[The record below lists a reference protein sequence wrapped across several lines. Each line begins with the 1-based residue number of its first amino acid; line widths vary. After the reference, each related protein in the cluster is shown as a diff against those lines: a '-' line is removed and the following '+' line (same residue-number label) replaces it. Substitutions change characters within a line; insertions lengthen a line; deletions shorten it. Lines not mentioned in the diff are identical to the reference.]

1 MTQDMALLNFIY
13 QNAEM
18 GKETIPKLTKIVE
31 DVNFRRVL
39 EDQLT
44 EYQEIFNKAE
54 EKIQKEGGD
63 AKGISTMERVSASTM
78 LNLNTLLDK
87 SNTHIAEMMLQG
99 SNMGIID
106 ITKKLKECPDAEPET
121 TRLAQRLL
129 KMEERNLEQLKE
141 FLRWRRSW
149 SSPWRR

>member
-106 ITKKLKECPDAEPET
+106 ADKSLNQCDNMPGKVKTLVEDVKKFEQTSIQKLKSY
-121 TRLAQRLL
+121 L
-129 KMEERNLEQLKE
+129 
-141 FLRWRRSW
+141 
-149 SSPWRR
+149 

>member
-54 EKIQKEGGD
+54 E
-63 AKGISTMERVSASTM
+63 
-78 LNLNTLLDK
+78 
-87 SNTHIAEMMLQG
+87 
-99 SNMGIID
+99 
-106 ITKKLKECPDAEPET
+106 
-121 TRLAQRLL
+121 
-129 KMEERNLEQLKE
+129 
-141 FLRWRRSW
+141 
-149 SSPWRR
+149 

>member
-87 SNTHIAEMMLQG
+87 SNQG

-141 FLRWRRSW
+141 FL
-149 SSPWRR
+149 

>member
-63 AKGISTMERVSASTM
+63 AKGNSTMERVSASTM

-141 FLRWRRSW
+141 FL
-149 SSPWRR
+149 

>member
-44 EYQEIFNKAE
+44 EYQEIFDQSQKQLQDRHQKPEGLTGMEKASTYMALKMNTLTDKTSSHMAE
-54 EKIQKEGGD
+54 MLIQGSTMGSVDIQKQ
-63 AKGISTMERVSASTM
+63 
-78 LNLNTLLDK
+78 LNKYSEADTDVR
-87 SNTHIAEMMLQG
+87 
-99 SNMGIID
+99 
-106 ITKKLKECPDAEPET
+106 
-121 TRLAQRLL
+121 RLGERLL
-129 KMEERNLEQLKE
+129 KTEQRNIEQLQQY
-141 FLRWRRSW
+141 L
-149 SSPWRR
+149 

>member
-54 EKIQKEGGD
+54 EKIQ
-63 AKGISTMERVSASTM
+63 
-78 LNLNTLLDK
+78 
-87 SNTHIAEMMLQG
+87 
-99 SNMGIID
+99 
-106 ITKKLKECPDAEPET
+106 
-121 TRLAQRLL
+121 
-129 KMEERNLEQLKE
+129 
-141 FLRWRRSW
+141 
-149 SSPWRR
+149 

>member
-87 SNTHIAEMMLQG
+87 PTPIS
-99 SNMGIID
+99 
-106 ITKKLKECPDAEPET
+106 
-121 TRLAQRLL
+121 
-129 KMEERNLEQLKE
+129 
-141 FLRWRRSW
+141 RR
-149 SSPWRR
+149 

>member
-99 SNMGIID
+99 SN

-141 FLRWRRSW
+141 FL
-149 SSPWRR
+149 